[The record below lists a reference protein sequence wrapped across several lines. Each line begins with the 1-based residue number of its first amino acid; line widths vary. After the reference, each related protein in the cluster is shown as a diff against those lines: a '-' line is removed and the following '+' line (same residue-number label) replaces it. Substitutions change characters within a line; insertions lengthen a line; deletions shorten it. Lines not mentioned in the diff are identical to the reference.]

1 MRDIFLGADIHL
13 SQGEG
18 ALGVLSS
25 DERADAARLLEI
37 CRSLWNE
44 AQVEP
49 TMTREAGRLV
59 EVLARRSSR
68 AMPFAALGRALLADL
83 HGSPRD
89 RDALLIEFQ
98 NKLAMLGL

>member
-1 MRDIFLGADIHL
+1 MRDVFRGADIHL
-13 SQGEG
+13 SQGDG
-18 ALGVLSS
+18 ALGLLNAA
-25 DERADAARLLEI
+25 ERTDASRLVEM
-37 CRSLWNE
+37 CRTVWNE
-44 AQVEP
+44 GQVDP

-59 EVLARRSSR
+59 EVLARRSAR